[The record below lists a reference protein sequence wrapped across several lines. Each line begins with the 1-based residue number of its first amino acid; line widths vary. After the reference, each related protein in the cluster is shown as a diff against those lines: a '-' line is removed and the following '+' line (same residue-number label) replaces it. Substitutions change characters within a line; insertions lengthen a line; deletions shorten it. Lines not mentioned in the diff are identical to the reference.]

1 VLGHLPPDGASPA
14 GARRLAFNRTVAE
27 LAHRRGLSAGL
38 KNDLDRS
45 PEPADDFDSAVG
57 EECAE
62 FGEYARLSPFT
73 ERVKAVLHAEY
84 ALSTGELCDT
94 SRRLRLGSTRK
105 RPALEAWLRTC

>member
-14 GARRLAFNRTVAE
+14 GARR
-27 LAHRRGLSAGL
+27 
-38 KNDLDRS
+38 
-45 PEPADDFDSAVG
+45 
-57 EECAE
+57 
-62 FGEYARLSPFT
+62 
-73 ERVKAVLHAEY
+73 RVKAVLHAEY